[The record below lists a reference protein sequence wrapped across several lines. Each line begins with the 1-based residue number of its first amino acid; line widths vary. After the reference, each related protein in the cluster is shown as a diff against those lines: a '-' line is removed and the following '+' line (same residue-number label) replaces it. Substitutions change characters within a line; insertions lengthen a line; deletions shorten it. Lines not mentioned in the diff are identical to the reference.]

1 VRWLVRLIVLALAVA
16 AVREMRHRHQQVVA
30 IGEDLNDKRRGIEA
44 AETELDATDRSIDDA
59 ASRVRELDAR
69 ITAIE
74 HEHPGGI
81 PDSIRPEYARLLAEH
96 NDAVA
101 LHNDLVARQRRLNDD
116 YKAQVDRH
124 NARVGEAN
132 AYAAASGPCSF
143 LPVWLRAR
151 ICGEAD

>member
-1 VRWLVRLIVLALAVA
+1 MCWLVRLIVLALAVA
-16 AVREMRHRHQQVVA
+16 AIREMRDRQQQLAV
-30 IGEDLNDKRRGIEA
+30 IGEDLNDQRRGLSA
-44 AETELDATDRSIDDA
+44 AEAELDATDRSIDDA
-59 ASRVRELDAR
+59 ESRVRELDAR

-81 PDSIRPEYARLLAEH
+81 PADVHPEYTRLIQEH

-101 LHNDLVARQRRLNDD
+101 LHNDLVARQRRVNDD

-124 NARVGEAN
+124 NARVADAN

-143 LPVWLRAR
+143 LPTWIRAR
-151 ICGEAD
+151 VCGETD

>member
-16 AVREMRHRHQQVVA
+16 AVREMRYRQQKVVA
-30 IGEDLNDKRRGIEA
+30 IGEYLNDQRRGIA
-44 AETELDATDRSIDDA
+44 GAETELDATDRSIDDA

-74 HEHPGGI
+74 H
-81 PDSIRPEYARLLAEH
+81 
-96 NDAVA
+96 A

-124 NARVGEAN
+124 NARVAEAN

-151 ICGEAD
+151 VCGETD